1 MNEKLQIR
9 ITFISLMIVF
19 YWSEHIEK
27 WDQTLNQP
35 QENNF
40 SSKNWFSWSEIVG
53 ADVAGAVRAA
63 VTVVIVN
70 AVLRATQVA

>member
-1 MNEKLQIR
+1 M
-9 ITFISLMIVF
+9 
-19 YWSEHIEK
+19 
-27 WDQTLNQP
+27 NQP

-70 AVLRATQVA
+70 ACFESNSSCLRSCNC

>member
-40 SSKNWFSWSEIVG
+40 SGKNWFSWSEI
-53 ADVAGAVRAA
+53 AGAACGVLAAA
-63 VTVVIVN
+63 VSSYQN
-70 AVLRATQVA
+70 YQNQ